1 MKFKKL
7 KRTNKFWLVN
17 L

>member
-7 KRTNKFWLVN
+7 KRTNKFWLLN